1 MMTGRR
7 KENKMKGKKTSK
19 SRTDANNIQ
28 FPIVARTNE
37 YTVEQR
43 AVVSTW
49 AHERPHTKEKMSTIR
64 KRFEERFGIPAPPKI
79 TILRWE
85 KKLFTLGS
93 VLDKPRT
100 GRKMKRQDMC
110 AGVAASLQHSPG
122 QSTRKRSL
130 ALGIPRTTMMR
141 YIKKDLGLQNLSN
154 ELCENVSTNGKS
166 DIENE
171 KQTEYTE
178 EEEEDEEEE
187 LVTSDP
193 FT

>member
-1 MMTGRR
+1 MTGRR
-7 KENKMKGKKTSK
+7 KGSKMKGKKTNK
-19 SRTDANNIQ
+19 NRTDANNIQ
-28 FPIVARTNE
+28 FPIARTNE

-110 AGVAASLQHSPG
+110 AGVAASLQQSPG

-141 YIKKDLGLQNLSN
+141 YIKKDLGLQNLGS
-154 ELCENVSTNGKS
+154 ELCERGVNTSSSKNDV
-166 DIENE
+166 ENE
-171 KQTEYTE
+171 KQTEYI
-178 EEEEDEEEE
+178 EEEEDDLETEGN
-187 LVTSDP
+187 P